1 MSIPAL
7 SGWQRLGIV
16 LTVLWL
22 ALVAASTGFDWMS
35 PNVHRWINS
44 RFVDPDDPL
53 QLFPRVHWAR
63 LFALALFPVLG
74 LWVLGAV
81 ATWVR
86 NGFNAALANPMVK
99 PGRLA
104 DVLALIQV
112 LALVRYSHRTEEMIK
127 VELQANPL
135 SAGTWTTIATDH
147 PELFR
152 VAVDSASPIS
162 LVARHVSP
170 PNAQGEKLLPIDYTS
185 KLLSLAIEL
194 HDRQLRRAR
203 AWELFVPVLVA
214 LIAGTFSLLGF
225 VLQH

>member
-7 SGWQRLGIV
+7 SGWQRLGIA

-22 ALVAASTGFDWMS
+22 ALVASSASFDWMS
-35 PNVHRWINS
+35 PNVHKWINS

-53 QLFPRVHWAR
+53 QLFPRVDWAR
-63 LFALALFPVLG
+63 LIALALFPIIG

-81 ATWVR
+81 AAWVK
-86 NGFNAALANPMVK
+86 NGFAAALANPMVK

-112 LALVRYSHRTEEMIK
+112 LALDRHAHRTEERLK
-127 VELQANPL
+127 VELQASPL
-135 SAGTWTTIATDH
+135 SADTWAAIATDH

-152 VAVDSASPIS
+152 VAADSAYPIS

-170 PNAQGEKLLPIDYTS
+170 SNDQGERILPIDYTA

-194 HDRQLRRAR
+194 HDRQLKRTR
-203 AWELFVPVLVA
+203 AWELFIPVLVA
-214 LIAGTFSLLGF
+214 LIAGGFSLLAF